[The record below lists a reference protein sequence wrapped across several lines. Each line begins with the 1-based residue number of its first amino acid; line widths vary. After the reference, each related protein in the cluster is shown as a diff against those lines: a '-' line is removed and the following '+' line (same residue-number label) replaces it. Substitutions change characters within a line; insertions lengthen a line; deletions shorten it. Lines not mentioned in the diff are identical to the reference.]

1 MENIKQQI
9 NDYLEYCKKVR
20 QMSETTLNAKQNTL
34 KRFVECTKITNLNQL
49 DNKIFNK
56 WVAHETARHISP
68 RSVNAYN
75 AVILAMVRYYRE
87 TGMPIPLNLTL
98 TAKLREDHVGRGFY
112 TSGEIQKVIKN
123 TIPETAL
130 MIKIMFE
137 TGMRIAELKNLK
149 ISNFKGRR
157 VRFIGKGRRSREAYI
172 TNETLQDLEEYVK
185 FYEIDNYLWAIR
197 DGEKTLNGE
206 PPTIHTI
213 RKELQTAF
221 FDAGFPNFYPHAL
234 RHSFATNLQ
243 MKGATVEE
251 IKEMIGHESI
261 ATTERYLHGFDG
273 RLEELFDKYQKIK
286 A

>member
-1 MENIKQQI
+1 MRKIEQEIA
-9 NDYLEYCKKVR
+9 DYLEYCEKVR

-34 KRFVECTKITNLNQL
+34 KRFLECVQITSLDQL

-56 WVAHETARHISP
+56 WITHETARNVSP
-68 RSVNAYN
+68 RSINAYN
-75 AVILAMVRYYRE
+75 SIILAMVRYYRE
-87 TGMPIPLNLTL
+87 TGATIPLNLTL
-98 TAKLREDHVGRGFY
+98 TAKLREDHASRGFY
-112 TSGEIQKVIKN
+112 TSAEIEKVIEN
-123 TIPETAL
+123 AAPEIAL

-157 VRFIGKGRRSREAYI
+157 VRFIGKGRRSREAYV
-172 TNETLQDLEEYVK
+172 TNETLQELEEYVK

-197 DGEKTLNGE
+197 NGEKTLNGE
-206 PPTIHTI
+206 PPTINTI
-213 RKELQTAF
+213 RIELQKAF
-221 FDAGFPNFYPHAL
+221 ADAGFPNFYPHAL

-261 ATTERYLHGFDG
+261 ATTERYLHGFEG
-273 RLEELFDKYQKIK
+273 RLEELFDKYQKM
-286 A
+286 